1 MSANVYPQMTASRRS
16 PIVWL
21 APIQAVAAFT
31 VLAVIGGGQILRG
44 WILGAL
50 LFLMAAPL
58 AISLEAGLVAMI
70 LFEPFRGFI
79 RRAQYLI
86 VDYSQFDPIH
96 VLTPAVT
103 LIALAMV
110 LQRYRFQIIRA
121 TPLASL
127 VTILAAIFV
136 AQIFNPL
143 QGGLMIGLSGAMLI
157 LVPVSWFYFGQA
169 TNLRFIRIAL
179 QLIVALGIVTSLY
192 GVYQLIYGY
201 PQFERYWLENV
212 EFYVSIGVGHVKRP
226 LATFTN
232 AEEWGRYI
240 AMGALIAVGF
250 GAGSR
255 RLLGRGAWFI
265 CAGGLATV
273 LLFTGQRTAIF
284 GLMLSFLCLILLG
297 ARSLRGAATRLVL
310 LLIPVLLV
318 AVLAKPPSEDE
329 MWNKEESE
337 TVGTLLSHTQRGT
350 LKPTG
355 EDSLYVRIEVWKD
368 LATNVIPY
376 RPFGSGLGAG
386 SLSALKF
393 GNDSGDVAIDNFVLV
408 LAVAGGIPAALL
420 FLWILWRSGQF
431 AFRQSRRGSPGT
443 PEATIA
449 RIIAA
454 LMPMFI
460 LNNFF
465 GLTFSL
471 YAVAPVGWLLIGWI
485 SAEEGR
491 AREQDQLAGA
501 DGRGRLQEG
510 MEWRSSPAGMEG
522 AGSIA

>member
-1 MSANVYPQMTASRRS
+1 MSANVYPEMTVSRRS

-58 AISLEAGLVAMI
+58 MISLEAGLMAMI

-96 VLTPAVT
+96 VLTPLVT
-103 LIALAMV
+103 LMALGML
-110 LQRYRFQIIRA
+110 LQRHRFQIIRS
-121 TPLASL
+121 TPLASV
-127 VTILAAIFV
+127 VTILTAIFV

-169 TNLRFIRIAL
+169 TNLRFIRLAL
-179 QLIVALGIVTSLY
+179 RLIVALGILTSLY

-240 AMGALIAVGF
+240 AMGSLIAFGF
-250 GAGSR
+250 GAGTK
-255 RLLGRGAWFI
+255 RLWSRGAWFL
-265 CAGGLATV
+265 CAAGLATI

-284 GLMLSFLCLILLG
+284 GLMLGFLCLILLG
-297 ARSLRGAATRLVL
+297 ARSFRGAAVRLVL

-318 AVLAKPPSEDE
+318 LILAKPPSEDE
-329 MWNKEESE
+329 MWSKEESE
-337 TVGTLLSHTQRGT
+337 TVGTLISHTQRGT

-355 EDSLYVRIEVWKD
+355 EDSLYVRFEVWQD
-368 LATNVIPY
+368 LVTNVIPY
-376 RPFGSGLGAG
+376 RPLGSGLGAG

-393 GNDSGDVAIDNFVLV
+393 SDNADETAIDNFVLV

-420 FLWILWRSGQF
+420 FLWILWRATLF
-431 AFRQSRRGSPGT
+431 AFRQTRRRSPGT

-460 LNNFF
+460 LNNIF

-491 AREQDQLAGA
+491 ARTEEAGA
-501 DGRGRLQEG
+501 GN
-510 MEWRSSPAGMEG
+510 RSS
-522 AGSIA
+522 SLY